1 MKPYGWRMGANDY
14 LYGKVL
20 INGRWGLA
28 ETYERVVAKRRGRLA
43 GRRLV
48 EEQMGASRPTRTR

>member
-20 INGRWGLA
+20 IGGRRCLA
-28 ETYERVVAKRRGRLA
+28 EYLDRVIGKRRGRLM
-43 GRRLV
+43 GRRAV
-48 EEQMGASRPTRTR
+48 EEQIGSARPVRTR